1 MNTKE
6 KILSKALELFN
17 EKGYNNITTRHI
29 AAELAIS
36 AGNLHYHFKHSEDI
50 IKILFDELTL
60 KMDCNLAEKPA
71 LRSLKIR

>member
-17 EKGYNNITTRHI
+17 EKGYNTITTRSI
-29 AAELAIS
+29 AAELGIS

-50 IKILFDELTL
+50 LKILFSEMTQ
-60 KMDCNLAEKPA
+60 KMDGLMDG
-71 LRSLKIR
+71 